1 MGKIIVYNRM
11 NEDYS
16 SSPNN
21 YPIFRGGS
29 ILGNPFTSEKISK
42 TLAIYQVKDRE
53 EAISRYSSYFD
64 MQYAHNTL
72 FHKLI
77 DEIYEKYKNGETI
90 YLECYCKPK
99 PCHGDVIKSKLQQ
112 RLLKEK
118 IQEYKKSK
126 KCKNT

>member
-1 MGKIIVYNRM
+1 MGKIIVYNRT

-16 SSPNN
+16 SNPNN

-29 ILGNPFTSEKISK
+29 VLGNPYTDKNLSG
-42 TLAIYQVKDRE
+42 TLAIYKVKNRD
-53 EAISRYSSYFD
+53 EAIDRYSSYFD
-64 MQYAHNTL
+64 MQYKHNIRFKTV
-72 FHKLI
+72 I

-99 PCHGDVIKSKLQQ
+99 RCHGDIIKEKIQQ

-118 IQEYKKSK
+118 IQEIMNSK
-126 KCKNT
+126 KENR